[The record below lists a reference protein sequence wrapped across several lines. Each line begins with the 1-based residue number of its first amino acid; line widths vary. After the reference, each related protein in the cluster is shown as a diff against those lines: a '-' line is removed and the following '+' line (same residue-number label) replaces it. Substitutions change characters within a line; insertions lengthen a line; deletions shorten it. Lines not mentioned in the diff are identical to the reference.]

1 MMSAGLDPCQ
11 RTVRIYFDHNATTP
25 LAGAARAAMVRALDR
40 AGNPSSV
47 HTEGRAARDLVEA
60 ARRQV
65 AAWLGGEP
73 DEVVFTSGGTE
84 ADVLGVV
91 GLARAAR
98 GAGRPPRVMV
108 APIEH
113 PAVLGAA
120 EALVAEGFAVER
132 LVVDAD
138 GRVDGADL
146 ARRLAGG
153 GGVVAVAAANHELG
167 TRQDIAALAAIARA
181 AGWWLHVDA
190 VQLAGKAP
198 LPPVVA
204 VADAVAVSAHKISGP
219 AGVGAL
225 WVRRGI
231 DLAAVSPA
239 GHQERERRP
248 GTENVVGIAGFA
260 AAVELADPARYAAVA
275 GLAERLEAGL
285 LALPGVAIQGRG
297 APRVGNTVNARFA
310 GARGEAIVIALDL
323 AGVAVSTGA
332 ACTSGSVKP
341 SPVLLALGL
350 GADEAREAVRFSLG
364 PSNTADE
371 VDRVLALL
379 GPIVDRAR
387 RHR

>member
-98 GAGRPPRVMV
+98 GAGRLPRVMV

-153 GGVVAVAAANHELG
+153 GAVVAVAAANHELG
-167 TRQDIAALAAIARA
+167 TRQDIAALAAMARA

-204 VADAVAVSAHKISGP
+204 AADAVAVSAHKIGGP